1 MIEKIEHYTKENL
14 IGQKRTFFARENKIS
29 QSYPLHFHDYYELEI
44 ILEGEGVMTL
54 NGKDIYF
61 SPNTVFFISPDDF
74 HSYTLSDDATVLNV
88 SFCEEMLLRKNPANR
103 ILSKKTSVLEISQKS
118 TKIIEDICRNLI
130 ELNGDNIKSE
140 THLLYALFDMLPTFY
155 ELKSSDSYTDKAI
168 SYIDIHFK
176 ENLTAQDVAKYC
188 NINTDYLNNL
198 FKKDLDKT
206 VTQYIREKRITYAD
220 TLLRITNLSVSEI
233 AFGCGFQSIQTFNR
247 LYKEYYNQTPSRNKK
262 ALP

>member
-14 IGQKRTFFARENKIS
+14 IGQKRTFFARKNIIKD
-29 QSYPLHFHDYYELEI
+29 SYPLHFHDYYELEI

-74 HSYTLSDDATVLNV
+74 HRYTLKKDATVLNV
-88 SFCEEMLLRKNPANR
+88 SFCEEMLLGENPANR
-103 ILSKKTSVLEISQKS
+103 ILNKKISVFEISRKNS
-118 TKIIEDICRNLI
+118 EIIEDICRNLI
-130 ELNGDNIKSE
+130 ELNGDNIKCE

-155 ELKSSDSYTDKAI
+155 EIKSSDSYTDKAI

-220 TLLRITNLSVSEI
+220 TLLKITNLSVSEI

>member
-29 QSYPLHFHDYYELEI
+29 GSYPLHFHDYYELEI
-44 ILEGEGVMTL
+44 ILEGAGIMTL
-54 NGKDIYF
+54 NGKGISF

-74 HSYTLSDDATVLNV
+74 HSYTLLKDATVLNV
-88 SFCEEMLLRKNPANR
+88 SFCEEMLLRQNPANS
-103 ILSKKTSVLEISQKS
+103 ILNKKTSVLEIPRKS
-118 TKIIEDICRNLI
+118 MKIIEDICRNLI
-130 ELNGDNIKSE
+130 KLNGENIKSE
-140 THLLYALFDMLPTFY
+140 THLLYALFDMLPQFY
-155 ELKSSDSYTDKAI
+155 EVKSSDSYTDKAI

-176 ENLTAQDVAKYC
+176 ENLTAEDVAKYC

-198 FKKDLDKT
+198 FKKDLNKT

-220 TLLRITNLSVSEI
+220 TLLKITNLSVSEI

-247 LYKEYYNQTPSRNKK
+247 LYREYYNQTPSKSKK